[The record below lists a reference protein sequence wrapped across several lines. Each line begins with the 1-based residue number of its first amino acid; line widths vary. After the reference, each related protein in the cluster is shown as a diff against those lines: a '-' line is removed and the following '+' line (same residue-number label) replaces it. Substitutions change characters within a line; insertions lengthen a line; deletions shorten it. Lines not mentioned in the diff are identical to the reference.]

1 MEKSGLSANLK
12 LVEKGWIGLCIFIN
26 LKVNIGCGRLPNPLF
41 GRDVVSIRDF
51 TRSDLETLFNTAT
64 KISNMPS
71 RERRRLADGRL
82 LGLIFYEP
90 SSRTKLS
97 FESAMYSIGGGSIG
111 ITDPSTSSIEKG
123 ENFTDTVIVV
133 SGYVDVLA
141 IRHPREGAARYAASI
156 SEKPVINAGS
166 GAEEH
171 PTQAM
176 LDLYTIYREKGR
188 IDGLT
193 VGIMGD
199 LRYSRTI
206 YSLLYALSKYDTKI
220 RLISPPELRLRSDAL
235 IDIHKSSWI
244 QHISISEVISELDV
258 LYVTRIQKER
268 FPDPTEYQKVKGSY
282 YVDASI
288 LEQGKSDLIVLHP
301 LPRVDEIRPEVD
313 RLPQA
318 KYFLQAKLGRDLRA
332 ALLALILNPE
342 L

>member
-1 MEKSGLSANLK
+1 M
-12 LVEKGWIGLCIFIN
+12 
-26 LKVNIGCGRLPNPLF
+26 PNPLF
-41 GRDVVSIRDF
+41 GRDIVSIRDF
-51 TRSDLETLFNTAT
+51 RRSELETIFQATT
-64 KISNMPS
+64 KISNMPYK
-71 RERRRLADGRL
+71 ERRQLAEGRL

-97 FESAMYSIGGGSIG
+97 FESAMYSIGGSSIG
-111 ITDPSTSSIEKG
+111 IADPSTSSVEKG

-133 SGYVDVLA
+133 SGYVDVLV
-141 IRHPREGAARYAASI
+141 IRHSREGAARYAASI

-176 LDLYTIYREKGR
+176 LDLYTIHREKGR

-199 LRYSRTI
+199 LRYSRTV

-235 IDIHKSSWI
+235 LDIRKDSWTQHTSID
-244 QHISISEVISELDV
+244 EVISELDV

-268 FPDPTEYQKVKGSY
+268 FPDPTEYQRVKGSY
-282 YVDASI
+282 YVDTSI
-288 LEQGKSDLIVLHP
+288 LERGKSELIVLHP
-301 LPRVDEIRPEVD
+301 LPRVDEIKPEVD

-318 KYFLQAKLGRDLRA
+318 KYFLQAKLGKDLRA
-332 ALLALILNPE
+332 ALLALILNPDFE
-342 L
+342 

>member
-1 MEKSGLSANLK
+1 M
-12 LVEKGWIGLCIFIN
+12 
-26 LKVNIGCGRLPNPLF
+26 PNPLF

-51 TRSDLETLFNTAT
+51 TRSDFETIFDATT
-64 KISNMPS
+64 KISSMPMK
-71 RERRRLADGRL
+71 ERRQLAEGRL

-90 SSRTKLS
+90 STRTRLS
-97 FESAMYSIGGGSIG
+97 FESAMYSIGGCCIG

-133 SGYVDVLA
+133 SGYVDLLV
-141 IRHPREGAARYAASI
+141 IRHPREGAARYAADI

-176 LDLYTIYREKGR
+176 LDLYTIYREKKR

-193 VGIMGD
+193 IGIMGD
-199 LRYSRTI
+199 LRYSRTV

-220 RLISPPELRLRSDAL
+220 RLISPPELKIRSDAL
-235 IDIHKSSWI
+235 IDVKKTSWT
-244 QHISISEVISELDV
+244 QHSRLDEVISELDV

-268 FPDPTEYQKVKGSY
+268 FPDPAEYQRVKGSY

-288 LEQGKSDLIVLHP
+288 LERGKSDLIVLHP
-301 LPRVDEIRPEVD
+301 LPRVDEIKPEVD
-313 RLPQA
+313 KLPQA
-318 KYFLQAKLGRDLRA
+318 KYFLQAKLGKDLRA
-332 ALLALILNPE
+332 ALLTLILNPE
-342 L
+342 F